1 MEWNKKKIDPDS
13 VKGLAERYGIDL
25 LTASIFSRRGI
36 TDSEDL
42 KFYLENDLRYTH
54 NPFLFEEMEDA
65 IDRIRQAAEEG
76 EKVKIFGDRDV
87 DGITSTVILKKG
99 LASIGIDA
107 DWSLPEGNDPYG
119 LTMEGV
125 DKFADEDGSL
135 LITVDCG
142 ISNFKEIEYAR
153 GKGIDAI
160 VIDHHLPSEEIPP
173 AVAIINPKSNDSC
186 YPFRDL
192 AACGVV
198 AKVVWALS
206 FSTNELYKA
215 EIVLLNVRPGND
227 TYIIDAVR
235 IVNMVEIE
243 RISENIVPGI
253 VRVEKTRLGEFLYN
267 RQILVYDESFQT
279 EMLKKVFGPDTEF
292 ELLDIAPKIW
302 EDFPKL
308 KNMSILEMREKSR
321 SARYLGKSIDEIDVF
336 LNLLN
341 SYIYRKIDLM
351 KDNFENSLDLVALGT
366 LADMMPLKDENRI
379 LLKHGMKLINN
390 SRRLGLNELLFKQ
403 NLLGKQISTT
413 DVGWQITPVINAS
426 GRLGKPW
433 KAAELFITDDPA
445 VQKQMADE
453 IVSMNKERKQLGET
467 AWKSVLPKAEK
478 SFKELNEKMIFVVD
492 KKIHRGITGIIAS
505 RLANTF
511 GVPAG
516 VVAYLE
522 DNLVGS
528 MRSARKV
535 NVKQFLSKLEKYF
548 IDYGGH
554 DYAAGFSFTEEKLA
568 GLRKDFALEAQ
579 KLVIPDQDEESL
591 EIDAE
596 LPLKYMTPDIIS
608 IVETF
613 EPYGEGNPPLV
624 FLMRGVTLQN
634 MEIIGRTE
642 QQHVKMLVNTG
653 SYRWPAIYWR
663 AAEKV
668 DSDFSA
674 GDRVDVVFRLGRN
687 YYQNIEKLQLTVL
700 DIKRSGG

>member
-1 MEWNKKKIDPDS
+1 MEWNKKKIDTDS
-13 VKGLAERYGIDL
+13 VKGLAGRYGIDL

-36 TDSEDL
+36 TEPEDL

-65 IDRIRQAAEEG
+65 VDRIRQAAEEG

-87 DGITSTVILKKG
+87 DGITSTVILKQG

-107 DWSLPEGNDPYG
+107 AWSLPEGNDPYG

-125 DKFADEDGSL
+125 DKFAEEDGSL

-142 ISNFKEIEYAR
+142 ISNFREIEYAR
-153 GKGIDAI
+153 EKGIDAI
-160 VIDHHLPSEEIPP
+160 VIDHHLPSEDIPP

-198 AKVVWALS
+198 AKVMWALS
-206 FSTNELYKA
+206 FSTNEFYKS

-227 TYIIDAVR
+227 TFIIDAVR

-243 RISENIVPGI
+243 RISENIVPGV

-267 RQILVYDESFQT
+267 RQILVYDKSLQT
-279 EMLKKVFGPDTEF
+279 GMLKKVFGPATEF

-308 KNMSILEMREKSR
+308 NNMSLLEMRGKSR
-321 SARYLGKSIDEIDVF
+321 SARYFEKSIDEIDVF

-341 SYIYRKIDLM
+341 AYVYRKIDLM
-351 KDNFENSLDLVALGT
+351 KENFENSLDLVALGT

-379 LLKHGMKLINN
+379 MLKHGMKLINSS
-390 SRRLGLNELLFKQ
+390 SRPGLNELLFKQ

-433 KAAELFITDDPA
+433 KAAELFITEDPA
-445 VQKQMADE
+445 VQKQLAEE
-453 IVSMNKERKQLGET
+453 IVSMNKERKKLGES
-467 AWKSVLPKAEK
+467 AWKSVLPKAHK
-478 SFKELNEKMIFVVD
+478 SFKELNEKMVFVVD
-492 KKIHRGITGIIAS
+492 KNIHRGITGIIAS

-516 VVAYLE
+516 VVAYL
-522 DNLVGS
+522 DNNLVGS
-528 MRSARKV
+528 MRSAGNV
-535 NVKQFLSKLEKYF
+535 NVKHFLSKLEKYF

-554 DYAAGFSFTEEKLA
+554 DYAAGFSFTEDKLA
-568 GLRKDFALEAQ
+568 DLSKEFAIESQ
-579 KLVIPDQDEESL
+579 RLVIPDQGKESL

-653 SYRWPAIYWR
+653 SLKWPAIYWR

-668 DSDFSA
+668 DVEFSS
-674 GDRVDVVFRLGRN
+674 GDRVDIVFRLGRN
-687 YYQNIEKLQLTVL
+687 YYQNTEKLQLTVL

>member
-1 MEWNKKKIDPDS
+1 MDWNKKEIDAGS

-36 TDSEDL
+36 TEPEDL
-42 KFYLENDLRYTH
+42 KFYLESDLRYTH

-65 IDRIRQAAEEG
+65 VDRIRQAAEEG

-107 DWSLPEGNDPYG
+107 SWSLPEGNDPYG
-119 LTMEGV
+119 LTMDGV
-125 DKFADEDGSL
+125 DKFAEEDGSL
-135 LITVDCG
+135 IITVDCG
-142 ISNFKEIEYAR
+142 ISNYKEIDYAR
-153 GKGIDAI
+153 EKGIDTI

-173 AVAIINPKSNDSC
+173 SVAIINPKSNDSC

-198 AKVVWALS
+198 SKVVWALS
-206 FSTNELYKA
+206 FSTNELYKS

-235 IVNMVEIE
+235 IVNLVEIE
-243 RISENIVPGI
+243 RISENIVPGLI
-253 VRVEKTRLGEFLYN
+253 RVEKTRLGDFLFN
-267 RQILVYDESFQT
+267 RQILVYDESLQT
-279 EMLKKVFGPDTEF
+279 VMLKKVFGQDTEF
-292 ELLDIAPKIW
+292 ELLDIAPQIW
-302 EDFPKL
+302 KDFPKL
-308 KNMSILEMREKSR
+308 KNMSLLEMRGKSR
-321 SARYLGKSIDEIDVF
+321 SSRYFEKSIEEIDVF
-336 LNLLN
+336 LNLIN
-341 SYIYRKIDLM
+341 AYIYRKIDLM
-351 KDNFENSLDLVALGT
+351 KENFESSLDLVALGT

-379 LLKHGMKLINN
+379 MLKYGMSLIN
-390 SRRLGLNELLFKQ
+390 SSKRPGLNELLFKQ

-433 KAAELFITDDPA
+433 KAAELFITEDPA
-445 VQKQMADE
+445 VQKQMAEE
-453 IVSMNKERKQLGET
+453 IVNMNKERKKLGET
-467 AWKSVLPKAEK
+467 AWRSVLPKAEK

-492 KKIHRGITGIIAS
+492 KKIHRGITGLIAS

-516 VVAYLE
+516 VVSYLE
-522 DNLVGS
+522 NNLVGS

-535 NVKQFLSKLEKYF
+535 NVKHFLSKLEKYF

-554 DYAAGFSFTEEKLA
+554 DYAAGFSFTEDKLED
-568 GLRKDFALEAQ
+568 LKKDFAMEAQ
-579 KLVIPDQDEESL
+579 RLVIPDKDKESL

-642 QQHVKMLVNTG
+642 QQHVKMLVNSG
-653 SYRWPAIYWR
+653 SFKWPAIYWR

-668 DSDFSA
+668 NVEFSS
-674 GDRVDVVFRLGRN
+674 GDMVDIVFRLGRN
-687 YYQNIEKLQLTVL
+687 YYQNTEKLQLTVL
-700 DIKRSGG
+700 DLKRSGE

>member
-1 MEWNKKKIDPDS
+1 MEWNKKNINANS
-13 VKGLAERYGIDL
+13 VKRIAERYGIDL
-25 LTASIFSRRGI
+25 LTASIFFRRGI
-36 TDSEDL
+36 TEPEDL
-42 KFYLENDLRYTH
+42 KFYLEKDLRYTH

-65 IDRIRQAAEEG
+65 VDRIRQAAEEG

-87 DGITSTVILKKG
+87 DGITSTVILKNG
-99 LASIGIDA
+99 LASIGINA
-107 DWSLPEGNDPYG
+107 AWSLPEGNDPYG

-125 DKFADEDGSL
+125 DKFAEEDGSL

-153 GKGIDAI
+153 EKGIDSI

-192 AACGVV
+192 AACGVA
-198 AKVVWALS
+198 AKVVWALT
-206 FSTNELYKA
+206 FSTNELYKS
-215 EIVLLNVRPGND
+215 EIVLLNIRPGND
-227 TYIIDAVR
+227 TFIIDAVR

-243 RISENIVPGI
+243 RITENIVPGV
-253 VRVEKTRLGEFLYN
+253 VRVEKSRLGEFLYN
-267 RQILVYDESFQT
+267 RQILVYDKGLQVG
-279 EMLKKVFGPDTEF
+279 MLKKVFGENTEF

-308 KNMSILEMREKSR
+308 KNMSLLEMRGKSR
-321 SARYLGKSIDEIDVF
+321 SSVYIDKSIEEIDIF

-341 SYIYRKIDLM
+341 TYVYRKIDLM
-351 KDNFENSLDLVALGT
+351 KTNFENSLDLVALGT

-379 LLKHGMKLINN
+379 MLKYGMKLINN
-390 SRRLGLNELLFKQ
+390 SKRLGLNELLFKQ

-413 DVGWQITPVINAS
+413 DIGWQITPVINAS

-433 KAAELFITDDPA
+433 KAAELFITDDP
-445 VQKQMADE
+445 VIQKQMAEE
-453 IVSMNKERKQLGET
+453 IVRMNKERKKLGET

-492 KKIHRGITGIIAS
+492 KNIHRGITGIIAS

-516 VVAYLE
+516 VVSYLE
-522 DNLVGS
+522 NNLVGS

-535 NVKQFLSKLEKYF
+535 NVKNFLSKLEKYF

-554 DYAAGFSFTEEKLA
+554 DYAAGFSFTEDKLQD
-568 GLRKDFALEAQ
+568 LKKDFALEAQ
-579 KLVIPDQDEESL
+579 RLVIPDQGKEEIN
-591 EIDAE
+591 IDAE

-608 IVETF
+608 IVEIF

-634 MEIIGRTE
+634 MEIIGRTD
-642 QQHVKMLVNTG
+642 QQHVKMLVNTD
-653 SYRWPAIYWR
+653 SLKWPAIYWR

-668 DSDFSA
+668 DVEFSS
-674 GDRVDVVFRLGRN
+674 GDKVDLVFRLGRN
-687 YYQNIEKLQLTVL
+687 YYQNVEKLQLTVM
-700 DIKRSGG
+700 DIKRSDE

>member
-1 MEWNKKKIDPDS
+1 MEWNKKKINPEQ
-13 VKGLAERYGIDL
+13 VKVLADRYGIDL
-25 LTASIFSRRGI
+25 LTASIFYRRGI
-36 TDSEDL
+36 TEATDL
-42 KFYLENDLRYTH
+42 KFYLESDLRYTH

-65 IDRIRQAAEEG
+65 VDRIRQAADEG

-87 DGITSTVILKKG
+87 DGITSTVILKNG
-99 LASIGIDA
+99 LSSIGIDA
-107 DWSLPEGNDPYG
+107 AWSLPMGDDPYG
-119 LTMEGV
+119 LTMAGI
-125 DKFADEDGSL
+125 DKFAAEDGSL

-142 ISNFKEIEYAR
+142 ITNNKEIEYAR
-153 GKGIDAI
+153 EKGIDSI
-160 VIDHHLPSEEIPP
+160 IIDHHLPSDKIPP

-198 AKVVWALS
+198 SKVVWALS
-206 FSTNELYKA
+206 FSTNELYKS
-215 EIVLLNVRPGND
+215 EIVLLNIRPGNE
-227 TYIIDAVR
+227 TFIIDAVR
-235 IVNMVEIE
+235 IENMVEIE
-243 RISENIVPGI
+243 RISENIVPGL
-253 VRVEKTRLGEFLYN
+253 VRIEKTRLGEFLYN
-267 RQILVYDESFQT
+267 RQILVYDETLQT
-279 EMLKKVFGPDTEF
+279 NMLKKVFGESTEF

-321 SARYLGKSIDEIDVF
+321 SSRYLGKSIEEIDVF

-341 SYIYRKIDLM
+341 TYVYRKIDLM
-351 KDNFENSLDLVALGT
+351 KSNFENNLDLVALGT

-379 LLKHGMKLINN
+379 LLRHGMKLINN
-390 SRRLGLNELLFKQ
+390 SKRLGLNELLFKQ
-403 NLLGKQISTT
+403 NLLGKKIGTT
-413 DVGWQITPVINAS
+413 DLGWQITPVINAS
-426 GRLGKPW
+426 GRLGKPE
-433 KAAELFITDDPA
+433 KAAELFITNDP
-445 VQKQMADE
+445 VKQKQLAEE
-453 IVSMNKERKQLGET
+453 IVKMNKERKKLGET

-478 SFKELNEKMIFVVD
+478 SFKELNEKMVFVVD

-516 VVAYLE
+516 VVSYL
-522 DNLVGS
+522 DDHLVGS
-528 MRSARKV
+528 MRSAKKV
-535 NVKQFLSKLEKYF
+535 NVKQFLSKFDKYF

-554 DYAAGFSFTEEKLA
+554 DYAAGFSFMEDNLENLQ
-568 GLRKDFALEAQ
+568 KDFSMEA
-579 KLVIPDQDEESL
+579 KNLVFPDQTAETL

-613 EPYGEGNPPLV
+613 EPYGEGNPPLI
-624 FLMRGVTLQN
+624 FLLRKVTLQN

-653 SYRWPAIYWR
+653 SIKWPAIYWR

-668 DSDFSA
+668 NVEFSTNEK
-674 GDRVDVVFRLGRN
+674 VDVVFRLGRN
-687 YYQNIEKLQLTVL
+687 YFQNIEKLQLTVM
-700 DIKRSGG
+700 DIKRSAE